1 MLNLVLTTGLD
12 RKRAQSLRRF
22 GATALAGMVLLTT
35 VSEAAFIVSSMPIVP
50 GGSSVTVP
58 LTSAAA
64 GTLLATLKSPFS
76 FVTTA
81 GTTSGTLLS
90 AVYQNPSGTLDF
102 YYQITNNASSATSL
116 SRESSNSFTGFATN
130 VAFRTDGSTLSGAGF
145 LNGSIPPLTAERDTS
160 VVGFNFVPVP
170 AGTKISPGTSTFV
183 LIISTNAIGFTAG
196 NAEVIDGG
204 AQTVASFRPLPQ
216 A

>member
-35 VSEAAFIVSSMPIVP
+35 VSEAALIVSSTPIVP
-50 GGSSVTVP
+50 GGSSVSVP

-130 VAFRTDGSTLSGAGF
+130 VAFRLDGSTLSGAGF
-145 LNGSIPPLTAERDTS
+145 VNGSILPLTAERDTS
-160 VVGFNFVPVP
+160 AVGFNFVPVP
-170 AGTKISPGTSTFV
+170 AGTKISPGTSTV
-183 LIISTNAIGFTAG
+183 ILIISTNAVIFTPG

-204 AQTVASFRPLPQ
+204 AQTVASFRPLFQ
-216 A
+216 D